1 MTTSKMWSA
10 GSFQINKDMQILKA
24 DPDVALQKNQDF
36 DYSLVVFDLDGT
48 LVDSASDISEAV
60 NRMLQDWTLPR
71 VEESIIR
78 GWIGDGVRALVSSA
92 LRYAGSSV
100 EVDQVLAGFMVHY
113 EDCLLL
119 DPRVYAG
126 VRETLQALQQREVPM
141 AICTNKPER
150 FVAPLLHALDL
161 AAYFGCIV
169 GGDTLPQRKPSPEPL
184 LHVAA
189 HYSLQPDQCL
199 MVGDSSTDLLTAQAA
214 GMPMA
219 MVTYGY
225 LRGFDP
231 HSIPGVRVVDDM
243 RELLHPPGPSPVGEG
258 LG

>member
-1 MTTSKMWSA
+1 MTASKRWSA
-10 GSFQINKDMQILKA
+10 GSFQLNKDMQILKA
-24 DPDVALQKNQDF
+24 DPEVALQKIQDF

-48 LVDSASDISEAV
+48 LVDSASDIAEAV
-60 NRMLQDWTLPR
+60 NRMLQDWSLPR
-71 VEESIIR
+71 VEESIIC

-92 LRYAGSSV
+92 LRHAGSSV

-119 DPRVYAG
+119 APQVYPG
-126 VRETLQALQQREVPM
+126 VRETLQALQQREVSM

-150 FVAPLLHALDL
+150 FVGPLLRALDL
-161 AAYFGCIV
+161 DPYFGCIV
-169 GGDTLPQRKPSPEPL
+169 GGDTLPQRKPSAEPL
-184 LHVAA
+184 LHVVA
-189 HYSLQPDQCL
+189 HYDLRPGQCL

-231 HSIPGVRVVDDM
+231 HTAPGVRVVDDL
-243 RELLHPPGPSPVGEG
+243 RELLTR
-258 LG
+258 